1 MKLSNLFGLTNK
13 DNKRVGRGIGSGK
26 GKTAGRG
33 TKGQLARTGKKIRP
47 GFEGGQLPLA
57 QRVPKMRGFKA
68 ISPKAITITMDQ
80 LNVLKSGTKV
90 NAESLLKAG
99 LISGLKEDY
108 KIVAGKK
115 YENSLVFDTDNMTA
129 GAKKQAE
136 KSAKPAKS

>member
-33 TKGQLARTGKKIRP
+33 TKGQLARTGKKLRP

-68 ISPKAITITMDQ
+68 IGPKVTTITMDQ
-80 LNVLKSGTKV
+80 LNGIKSGTKI
-90 NAESLLKAG
+90 NAESLFSAG
-99 LISGLKEDY
+99 LINGLRENY
-108 KIVAGKK
+108 KIVAGKNYK
-115 YENSLVFDTDNMTA
+115 NSLVFETDKLTA
-129 GAKKQAE
+129 GAKSQSE
-136 KSAKPAKS
+136 KVVK